1 MKLHPF
7 FFIVAIAC
15 FSLQAL
21 VAEPEPSATGTQ
33 AAVAMPTP
41 MPVATPLPMTPQELA
56 LVTTHAPLAKAMVPS
71 SPTPL
76 ASAKMDAKGKETAK
90 KTAKPTPKS
99 TPKQEKGKIDAEVLK
114 QSATQ
119 PLSIMIS
126 LSKQRVYL
134 MVGDKVAVDSP
145 ISSGKKG
152 HETPKGEYMILEKDP
167 NHQSNLYGDFVNEK
181 GVVVKKGISA
191 KTDTPPAGAH
201 YCGASMK
208 FFMRLSPE
216 GMGMHAGILPG
227 YPASHGCIRLPL
239 EMAKTIYSAV
249 TVKVPVSVTD

>member
-1 MKLHPF
+1 MKFHPLFLSFVIASLSLH
-7 FFIVAIAC
+7 
-15 FSLQAL
+15 AL
-21 VAEPEPSATGTQ
+21 VAETAPSENLPAATPTPILAATPSSAPSAT
-33 AAVAMPTP
+33 PK
-41 MPVATPLPMTPQELA
+41 ATPS
-56 LVTTHAPLAKAMVPS
+56 PS
-71 SPTPL
+71 SSP
-76 ASAKMDAKGKETAK
+76 SAAKRPVK
-90 KTAKPTPKS
+90 KTSKT
-99 TPKQEKGKIDAEVLK
+99 TPKQEKGKIDAELLK
-114 QSATQ
+114 QATTQ
-119 PLSIMIS
+119 PLSIVIS
-126 LSKQRVYL
+126 LGKQRVYL
-134 MVGDKVAVDSP
+134 MVGGKIAVDSP
-145 ISSGKKG
+145 ISTGKKG

-239 EMAKTIYSAV
+239 EMAKAIYTTI
-249 TVKVPVSVTD
+249 TVKIPVSITD